1 MKISKIFPLIF
12 FAVLLS
18 KSLWAKELKAE
29 AATLPSVVVVAT
41 SDSEGRSS
49 GYKAAKSSSSM
60 RTNTPL
66 LDTPQSVSVV
76 TQDQIRDQNITKME
90 EAARYVP
97 GVNVQMGEGHRDQVT
112 IRGMTNGNNGTTSN
126 FFIDGARDDAEYIR
140 DFYNIE
146 SIEFLKGPNAMAF
159 GRGSPGG
166 AINRVSKFAD
176 GSQKRRLVLTGGSF
190 ENRRAEFDVGDRVN
204 DKFALRL
211 NSMYQKSNSYRDQ
224 AGFERFGFN
233 PTATVDFND
242 DTKLQLGYEHFD
254 DQRALDRGIPSV
266 NGAPL
271 KTSSSTFFGIP
282 NQNDATS
289 KINSFYGIVTHN
301 FDATLQLKNNMRYT
315 KNYKIYQN
323 VVPGK
328 ITGSSLAYSA
338 YQDKVERD
346 NFTNQTDLTKKF
358 ETGSIAHTALFG
370 TEITSQNSAKVRN
383 NGIFS
388 SSGTS
393 SLSVPLSS
401 PIAFDAVSYST
412 LSDRNKSSV
421 RVLAAYLQD
430 QVEINKYVQLTA
442 GLRLDCFEMNF
453 KDYKN
458 SKNFDRTDVMVS
470 PRAGLVIKPQKSL
483 SLYTSYGVTY
493 QPSSGDQF
501 NSLSTTTDT
510 FRPEKVVSYEI
521 GAKWDASSK
530 LNLSAALFQLDRSNT
545 PTATVSGYTELSGQS
560 RTKGFELAATGKITN
575 KWQTI
580 ASYAFQNA
588 EVTKATAKYS
598 AGSKVALVPHNSF
611 ALWNKY
617 DFTQSWAVGLG
628 VVSQSGQFADAGNS
642 IRLKGFSRLDGAAYY
657 KINSSYRAQINVENI
672 LNRSYVQTA
681 HSSTNA
687 LPGSPRAFNVAL
699 IADF

>member
-12 FAVLLS
+12 FSVLSS

-41 SDSEGRSS
+41 SDGEGKSS

-112 IRGMTNGNNGTTSN
+112 IRGMTNGSNGTTSN

-254 DQRALDRGIPSV
+254 DQRALDRGIPSA

-271 KTSSSTFFGIP
+271 KTNSSTFFGIP

-370 TEITSQNSAKVRN
+370 TEITSQNSTRVRN
-383 NGIFS
+383 SGIFS
-388 SSGTS
+388 STGTDA
-393 SLSVPLSS
+393 LNVPLSS
-401 PIAFDAVSYST
+401 PIAYDTISYSKLT
-412 LSDRNKSSV
+412 QNNKSSV
-421 RVLAAYLQD
+421 SVLAAYLQD
-430 QVEINKYVQLTA
+430 QLEINKYMQLTV
-442 GLRLDCFEMNF
+442 GLRFDRFEMKF
-453 KDYKN
+453 KDYAN
-458 SKNFDRTDVMVS
+458 NLNLGRTDTMFS

-483 SLYTSYGVTY
+483 SFYTSYGVTY

-501 NSLSTTTDT
+501 NILSSSTST
-510 FRPEKVVSYEI
+510 FKPEKISSYEI
-521 GAKWDASSK
+521 GTKWDASPK

-545 PTATVSGYTELSGQS
+545 PTATTGYIELSGQS
-560 RTKGFELAATGKITN
+560 RTKGFEFAATGKIAD

-580 ASYAFQNA
+580 ASYAFQNSK
-588 EVTKATAKYS
+588 VTKATGSYY

-617 DFTQSWAVGLG
+617 DFTQEWAAGLG
-628 VVSQSGQFADAGNS
+628 VVSQSGQFADARNT

-681 HSSTNA
+681 HSAINA

>member
-1 MKISKIFPLIF
+1 MKSAKILSLTFLAT
-12 FAVLLS
+12 FAS
-18 KSLWAKELKAE
+18 NQLWASQTT
-29 AATLPSVVVVAT
+29 TLPSVVVVAT
-41 SDSEGRSS
+41 PGSEGKAD
-49 GYKAAKSSSSM
+49 GYKAASSSSST
-60 RTNTPL
+60 RTSTPL

-112 IRGMTNGNNGTTSN
+112 IRGMTNGSNGTTAN

-166 AINRVSKFAD
+166 AINRVAKSAD
-176 GSQKRRLVLTGGSF
+176 GLQKRRLVLTGGSF

-224 AGFERFGFN
+224 AGFERYGFN

-289 KINSFYGIVTHN
+289 KINSFYGILTHD

-323 VVPGK
+323 VVPGA
-328 ITGSSLAYSA
+328 ITGGGSSLSLSA

-358 ETGSIAHTALFG
+358 ETGSIAHTALLG
-370 TEITSQNSAKVRN
+370 AEITSQKSVKVRN

-388 SSGTS
+388 STGTKD
-393 SLSVPLSS
+393 LSVPLSS
-401 PIAFDAVSYST
+401 PIAYDTVSYST
-412 LSDRNKSSV
+412 LKDHNKSEV
-421 RVLAAYLQD
+421 RVLAAFLQD

-442 GLRLDCFEMNF
+442 GVRLDRFEMKF

-458 SKNFDRTDVMVS
+458 NKSFDRTDVMVS

-501 NSLSTTTDT
+501 NSLDVTTDT
-510 FRPEKVVSYEI
+510 FEPEKVASYEI
-521 GAKWDASSK
+521 GAKWDVSPK

-545 PTATVSGYTELSGQS
+545 PTATSGYIELSGQS
-560 RTKGFELAATGKITN
+560 RTKGFEFAATGKITN

-588 EVTKATAKYS
+588 ELIKTAKGYS
-598 AGSKVALVPHNSF
+598 AGNKVALVPHNSF

-617 DFTQSWAVGLG
+617 DFTQAWAAGLG
-628 VVSQSGQFADAGNS
+628 VVSQSSQYADAANS
-642 IRLKGFSRLDGAAYY
+642 VRLKGFSRLDGALYY
-657 KINSSYRAQINVENI
+657 KINSSYRAQVNVENI

-681 HSSTNA
+681 HSATNA